1 MPPRGRRRGP
11 TPMERT
17 LPQVE
22 RKLLCPLF
30 HFEIFNIFGDTN
42 LFIRARHPRLGAP
55 YRAPGAPEGVDP
67 HSTNYIWGYQVN
79 FLFLC
84 TMSKNVI
91 SSEIL
96 KCQNWGKI
104 TPFLGVRGQRG
115 HQRGSTPISREHPR
129 RIWNNFASIHFFVR
143 ALFRP
148 LMPRTDWRT
157 DWRTDRITFIF
168 LGGLFQCKDPT
179 ADAAGI
185 IVIYSLPV

>member
-1 MPPRGRRRGP
+1 
-11 TPMERT
+11 
-17 LPQVE
+17 
-22 RKLLCPLF
+22 
-30 HFEIFNIFGDTN
+30 
-42 LFIRARHPRLGAP
+42 
-55 YRAPGAPEGVDP
+55 
-67 HSTNYIWGYQVN
+67 
-79 FLFLC
+79 
-84 TMSKNVI
+84 MSKNVI

-179 ADAAGI
+179 ADAAGNSI
-185 IVIYSLPV
+185 KRICERALTRRVIVIHSTPIILQLYGIIILFWYQIFVILNSFKLKNGLFEKNHIRFCRPHPPEASSSRARGHVFHSFWGAWASER